1 MVENMKQS
9 KNLSDRVLGEIK
21 PITNR
26 EFSMLQELIHST
38 SGINLTPS
46 KKSLL
51 VSRLSIRLRELGIK
65 SFAAYYQLL
74 LEDDSGDERTK
85 LIDRITTN
93 ETSFFREP
101 RQFEHLE
108 QALIPFWQKE
118 VVEGNRNKKIRI
130 WSAGCSTGEEPY
142 SIAMLLLKHFPPG
155 GSWRVE
161 ILATDI
167 SEKILARAEE
177 GLWSVEKSN
186 EIPESLAKRFMLKGR
201 GAQEGK
207 MKAGSEIK
215 AAIRFQKLN
224 LNERNYPVRGP
235 FDLIFCRNVLIYFDQ
250 KSSLRVV
257 HSLLDHLS
265 PSGHLMLGHAESLLG
280 RTNRVRSIVP
290 TVYTFADNYDDHE
303 DER

>member
-1 MVENMKQS
+1 MDSMKQS

-26 EFSMLQELIHST
+26 EFSMLQELIHCT

-51 VSRLSIRLRELGIK
+51 VSRLSIRLRELGIH

-74 LEDDSGDERTK
+74 LEDESGEEQIK
-85 LIDRITTN
+85 LINRITTN

-101 RQFEHLE
+101 RQFEYLE
-108 QALIPFWQKE
+108 KTLIPLWQKE
-118 VVEGNRNKKIRI
+118 AIDGGRGKKIQI

-155 GSWRVE
+155 ESWRVE

-167 SEKILARAEE
+167 SEKVLERAEE
-177 GLWSVEKSN
+177 GLWDIDKSR

-201 GAQEGK
+201 GAQQGK

-215 AAIRFQKLN
+215 SVIRFRKLN
-224 LNERNYPVRGP
+224 LNDRNYPVRGP

-250 KSSLRVV
+250 KSSLRVI
-257 HSLLDHLS
+257 HSLLDHLA
-265 PSGHLMLGHAESLLG
+265 PSGHLLLGHAESLLG
-280 RTNRVRSIVP
+280 RTNRVRSAIP
-290 TVYTFADNYDDHE
+290 TVYTFADDYIDAE
-303 DER
+303 DEE

>member
-1 MVENMKQS
+1 
-9 KNLSDRVLGEIK
+9 
-21 PITNR
+21 
-26 EFSMLQELIHST
+26 MLQELIHST

-51 VSRLSIRLRELGIK
+51 VSRLSIRLRELGIQ

-74 LEDDSGDERTK
+74 LEDETGDEQTT

-101 RQFEHLE
+101 RQFEYLE
-108 QALIPFWQKE
+108 KTLIPQWQKE
-118 VVEGNRNKKIRI
+118 AVDGDRGKRIRV

-142 SIAMLLLKHFPPG
+142 SIAMMLLNHFPPG
-155 GSWRVE
+155 GNWRIE
-161 ILATDI
+161 IMATDI
-167 SEKILARAEE
+167 SEKILERAEE
-177 GLWSVEKSN
+177 GLWTVDKSD
-186 EIPESLAKRFMLKGR
+186 EIPENLAKRFMLKGR

-215 AAIRFQKLN
+215 SIIRFRKLN

-265 PSGHLMLGHAESLLG
+265 PTGNLFLGHAESLLG
-280 RTNRVRSIVP
+280 RTNRVRSIIP
-290 TVYTFADNYDDHE
+290 TVYSLADNYSDTE
-303 DER
+303 DLG

>member
-1 MVENMKQS
+1 MKQAQ
-9 KNLSDRVLGEIK
+9 NLSDRVLGEIK

-26 EFSMLQELIHST
+26 EFSMLQELIHGT

-51 VSRLSIRLRELGIK
+51 VSRLSIRLRELGIH

-74 LEDDSGDERTK
+74 LEDDSGEEQIK

-101 RQFEHLE
+101 RQFEYLE
-108 QALIPFWQKE
+108 KTLIPRWQKE
-118 VVEGNRNKKIRI
+118 AIDGERSKRIQI

-161 ILATDI
+161 IFATDI
-167 SEKILARAEE
+167 SEKILERAEE
-177 GLWSVEKSN
+177 GLWAVDKSS
-186 EIPESLAKRFMLKGR
+186 EIPEDLAKRFMLKGR

-215 AAIRFQKLN
+215 SVIRFRKLN
-224 LNERNYPVRGP
+224 LNDRNYPVKGP

-257 HSLLDHLS
+257 HSLLDHLA
-265 PSGHLMLGHAESLLG
+265 PSGHLLLGHAESLLG
-280 RTNRVRSIVP
+280 RTNRVRSTIP
-290 TVYTFADNYDDHE
+290 TVYTLVDSYTDTEDDV
-303 DER
+303 